1 MTLERELARA
11 FLEEHPREAA
21 LALERMPPAERAAVL
36 RVAPEEASGA
46 LTEMVAAAAA
56 ESLALLEPSE
66 AAPAIDRL
74 EPDVAIALLRRLPPE
89 TAHRLVTGLPEGKQE
104 SLRRALRYPEGTAGA
119 VMDPMVLA
127 VPDDILVGE
136 ARVRLRREARGLL
149 YYLYV
154 VDRQGALVGVLDI
167 PELMR
172 ARARDLIGSVMH
184 SPVSHVPAWTP
195 AAAVRAHPGWRSF
208 HALPVTDEAGRFAG
222 AIRYQTLRRLEHE
235 ADAAGT
241 AAPTGLT
248 VGALGELFH
257 LGIAG
262 FVEGVAGAASP
273 REVHSPRSSSSIDER
288 ERGGT
293 R

>member
-1 MTLERELARA
+1 MTLERDLARA
-11 FLEEHPREAA
+11 FLQEHPREAA
-21 LALERMPPAERAAVL
+21 LALERMPAAERAAVV
-36 RVAPEEASGA
+36 RAAPEEAGGA
-46 LTEMVAAAAA
+46 LGEMVSTAAA
-56 ESLALLEPSE
+56 ESLAMLVPAE
-66 AAPAIDRL
+66 AAPALDRL
-74 EPDVAIALLRRLPPE
+74 EPDVAIALLRRMPPE
-89 TAHRLVTGLPEGKQE
+89 TASALIAALPEAKQE
-104 SLRRALRYPEGTAGA
+104 PLRGALRYPDGTAGA

-127 VPDDILVGE
+127 IPDDILVGE
-136 ARVRLRREARGLL
+136 ARVRLRREPRGLL

-154 VDRQGALVGVLDI
+154 VERRGVLVGVMDI

-172 ARARDLIGSVMH
+172 ARARDPIGSVMH

-195 AAAVRAHPGWRSF
+195 AAAVRAHPAWRSF
-208 HALPVTDEAGRFAG
+208 HAMPVTDEAGRFAG

-235 ADAAGT
+235 ADAGGG

-262 FVEGVAGAASP
+262 FVEGVAGAAAP
-273 REVHSPRSSSSIDER
+273 REPSPRSAAVDDR
-288 ERGGT
+288 ETGGG

>member
-1 MTLERELARA
+1 MTLERSLARA

-21 LALERMPPAERAAVL
+21 LALERMPAAERAAVV
-36 RVAPEEASGA
+36 RAAPEEAGGA
-46 LTEMVAAAAA
+46 LGEMVSTAAA
-56 ESLALLEPSE
+56 ESLAMLVPAE
-66 AAPAIDRL
+66 AAPALDRL
-74 EPDVAIALLRRLPPE
+74 EPDVAIALLRRMPPQ
-89 TAHRLVTGLPEGKQE
+89 TASALIAALPEAKQE
-104 SLRRALRYPEGTAGA
+104 PLRGALRYPEGTAGA

-127 VPDDILVGE
+127 IPDDILVGE
-136 ARVRLRREARGLL
+136 ARVRLRREPRGLL

-154 VDRQGALVGVLDI
+154 VERRGVLVGVLDI

-172 ARARDLIGSVMH
+172 ARVRDPIGSVMH

-195 AAAVRAHPGWRSF
+195 AAAVRAHPAWRSF
-208 HALPVTDEAGRFAG
+208 HAMPVTDEAGRFAG

-235 ADAAGT
+235 ADTAGA

-262 FVEGVAGAASP
+262 FVEGVAGAAAPREPLSP
-273 REVHSPRSSSSIDER
+273 RPAAVDDR
-288 ERGGT
+288 ETGGG